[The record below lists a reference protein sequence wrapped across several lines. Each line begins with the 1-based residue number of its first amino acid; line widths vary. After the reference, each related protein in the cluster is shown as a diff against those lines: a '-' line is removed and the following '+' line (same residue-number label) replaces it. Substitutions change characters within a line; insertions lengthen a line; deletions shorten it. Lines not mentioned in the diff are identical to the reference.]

1 MGDLVGRAHVD
12 FLTLSSLAAFF
23 SGIPRAQVWFA
34 VSCGPRADDLNRS
47 CRLRRGAARL
57 FRNRNPAGPVVA
69 SRMKCVDTLLL
80 LPFVRADRVATH
92 DYQYRHAN
100 GKQSAKSSVSNAD
113 ALCSSAARNVAAARG
128 RTVQRSA
135 NVRCDRSC
143 KGRSGSDL
151 FSVVVVIGW
160 RQKLISRSG
169 DSPEDTPD
177 APDVALIALKISHI
191 SALLCTLHVF

>member
-100 GKQSAKSSVSNAD
+100 GKQSAKV
-113 ALCSSAARNVAAARG
+113 L
-128 RTVQRSA
+128 
-135 NVRCDRSC
+135 
-143 KGRSGSDL
+143 
-151 FSVVVVIGW
+151 
-160 RQKLISRSG
+160 
-169 DSPEDTPD
+169 
-177 APDVALIALKISHI
+177 AP
-191 SALLCTLHVF
+191 TEN